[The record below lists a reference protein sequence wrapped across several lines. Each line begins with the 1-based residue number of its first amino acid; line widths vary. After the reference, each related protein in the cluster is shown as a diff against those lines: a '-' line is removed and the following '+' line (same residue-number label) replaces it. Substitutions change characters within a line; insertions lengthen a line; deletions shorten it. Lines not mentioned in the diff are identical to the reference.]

1 MKKDIR
7 RFFLIVLDSF
17 GVGETPD
24 AGEYGDAGSNTLRTV
39 TACRELKIPNLT
51 RMGLY
56 RIPGIDCGSR
66 EETGPVIASYGKMA
80 EASKGKDTTTGHWEL
95 AGHISERAMPVFPQ
109 GFPEEVLEPFIKET
123 GRGVLCN
130 RPYSG
135 TQVIADYGKEHI
147 RTGKWIVYTSA
158 DSVFQL
164 AAHEDVISV
173 EELYEACRKAREI
186 LKGPYGV
193 GRVIARPFA
202 GEAPSFYRTSRRH
215 DFSLKPGGLVLPE
228 VLRTSGYDTIA
239 VGKIYDIFAGVGFDA
254 PHRTRDNKEGME
266 MTEALLE
273 KDFRGLCFT
282 NLVDF
287 DMLYGHRNDPEGY
300 AGALTEFDRWLG
312 GFLPRLKEDDCLVIT
327 ADHGCDPGTPSTDHS
342 REYVPVC
349 VYSKKLPPR
358 AIGVRNSFAD
368 LGKTI
373 ADWFGVGEG
382 LDGVSFDEV
391 WS

>member
-7 RFFLIVLDSF
+7 RVFLIVLDSF

-56 RIPGIDCGSR
+56 RIPEIGCGPR

-215 DFSLKPGGLVLPE
+215 DFSLKPGGLVLPD

-327 ADHGCDPGTPSTDHS
+327 ADHGCDPLTPSTDHS

>member
-7 RFFLIVLDSF
+7 RVFLIVLDSF

-56 RIPGIDCGSR
+56 RIPGIGCGPR

-215 DFSLKPGGLVLPE
+215 DFSLKPGGLVLPD
-228 VLRTSGYDTIA
+228 VLRKSGYDTIA

-266 MTEALLE
+266 MTETLLE

-287 DMLYGHRNDPEGY
+287 DMLYGHRNDSAGY
-300 AGALTEFDRWLG
+300 AEALTEFDRWLG

>member
-7 RFFLIVLDSF
+7 RVFLIVLDSF

-56 RIPGIDCGSR
+56 RIPGIGCGSR

-215 DFSLKPGGLVLPE
+215 DFSLKPGGSVLPE

-282 NLVDF
+282 NRVDF
-287 DMLYGHRNDPEGY
+287 DMLYGHRNDPAGY

>member
-7 RFFLIVLDSF
+7 RVFLIVLDSF

-342 REYVPVC
+342 REYIPVC